1 MEEDKFIEF
10 QLALWKHTV
19 EIARVKM
26 GEDFSIEAVQAIYAE
41 VNKDRRAEKIE
52 RYRAERAKEQ
62 LEQGFRRCK
71 VCGRVLTNKEID
83 FIDKHQ
89 GEEICYHCAQKRKQ
103 TQSG

>member
-10 QLALWKHTV
+10 QLALWKHV
-19 EIARVKM
+19 EEILKVKM
-26 GEDFSIEAVQAIYAE
+26 GDSYNQQAAIAIFAE

-83 FIDKHQ
+83 FIDKHH

-103 TQSG
+103 TQTG